1 MDYMNLADSK
11 QELSDVF
18 ESYNTSLGWLDA
30 SVKQRILELRDPAEQ
45 DDLQA
50 ARAWLKLNS
59 MIMYTSSMV
68 IDILMVLT
76 FVGYTDYLP
85 IKIK

>member
-1 MDYMNLADSK
+1 MNLADSK